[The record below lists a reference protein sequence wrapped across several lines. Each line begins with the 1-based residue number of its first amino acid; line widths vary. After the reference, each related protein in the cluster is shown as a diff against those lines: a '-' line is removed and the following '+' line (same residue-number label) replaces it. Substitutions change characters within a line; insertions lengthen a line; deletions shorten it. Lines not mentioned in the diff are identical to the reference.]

1 MMNQNANQLETDMP
15 YSKMLLCYEQAA
27 ALVQARRAE
36 LRDELRALVTHKE
49 GSKAS
54 ALAQNMLEKRIMTLR
69 DEYDDLSDA
78 IREILGSGTV
88 FGFQL
93 LPKGTQV
100 IFR

>member
-54 ALAQNMLEKRIMTLR
+54 ALAQSMLEKRIMTLR

-78 IREILGSGTV
+78 IREIR
-88 FGFQL
+88 
-93 LPKGTQV
+93 
-100 IFR
+100 IYAEREMH